1 MAETRHKTVI
11 DVDLSTDRAEQAL
24 QRLQA
29 LADKFAST
37 LTGYQAGGG
46 GTPGQGG
53 AAPNAAPGGGGG
65 GGSAPSASTTTL
77 PAPAPA
83 PGASP
88 GRGGAQG
95 GGMALP
101 APVAT
106 PGGAPAPTAQP
117 MTVQQGSFPALPGQ
131 AQPPAGQPTPPPPAP
146 RADPRT
152 GMAAGAA
159 VGYAV
164 QRYASNY
171 MSAAYGESIAGI
183 SAASDTSVTAPF
195 AYAGRQVEFQAARD
209 AAGTRLGGMAGG
221 AALGLAIGGPAGL
234 AAGGALSAI
243 ADLFAQGQE
252 KEAAEK
258 AAALNAAGS
267 SIAFRMGYVNRL
279 ADFRKQN
286 SLLGVLGGGTS
297 LGAGAGLGMMPEET
311 VATMLSFGQSAGFL
325 GSFRGQDVLGMSR
338 SGVGV
343 GAAGAFR
350 GLAAAGA
357 GGVGQVNPA
366 DYIGLA
372 RYSGLV
378 GGKAEEYLGA
388 IASATRGLAEKGLT
402 LDVGATEQFLRRLSY
417 SRASGLE
424 QTRAVAGLTGALG
437 GARQEFIA
445 PYARVAQDAMMIEAM
460 RMGGGDDLA
469 TMRAFETL
477 SRDPESQRQAVV
489 GATGG
494 GHMATLGFLGMG
506 GIGVDMASDLAG
518 LSVGEVPTQRMRV
531 AGGGG
536 LASLRARHEAKMMA
550 TASEGAEGLMGA
562 HYQIQERVMHLST
575 IMVTY
580 NGLMDTLLNNMSEL
594 NSKVVKVL
602 NEMR

>member
-46 GTPGQGG
+46 GAPGQGG

-65 GGSAPSASTTTL
+65 GGGGGTLTAPGAAPS
-77 PAPAPA
+77 PA

-101 APVAT
+101 APTAAT
-106 PGGAPAPTAQP
+106 SGGVTLSPSDEREYLRDLRDQAKKAEARSKQLAGYASTA
-117 MTVQQGSFPALPGQ
+117 TSAALH
-131 AQPPAGQPTPPPPAP
+131 
-146 RADPRT
+146 
-152 GMAAGAA
+152 AGARFATSYQSA
-159 VGYAV
+159 V
-164 QRYASNY
+164 
-171 MSAAYGESIAGI
+171 YGESMADMQ
-183 SAASDTSVTAPF
+183 AAADTSITAPF
-195 AYAGRQVEFQAARD
+195 SYRGRQVESAAARGAAETRLAGGLG
-209 AAGTRLGGMAGG
+209 AAGAGYL
-221 AALGLAIGGPAGL
+221 AAAAWGGPAGIAMG
-234 AAGGALSAI
+234 AAIQGVAEF
-243 ADLFAQGQE
+243 FAQGEE
-252 KEAAEK
+252 KKAAEQ
-258 AAALNAAGS
+258 AAAINAAGS

-279 ADFRKQN
+279 ADFQKQN

-325 GSFRGQDVLGMSR
+325 GSFRGQNVLGMSR

-357 GGVGQVNPA
+357 GGVGEVNPE

-372 RYSGLV
+372 RFSGLV

-417 SRASGLE
+417 LRGSGLE

-445 PYARVAQDAMMIEAM
+445 PYARVAQDSMMIEAM

-477 SRDPESQRQAVV
+477 SRDPEAQRQAVM

-494 GHMATLGFLGMG
+494 GRMATLGFLGMG
-506 GIGVDMASDLAG
+506 GIGVDMASELAG
-518 LSVGEVPTQRMRV
+518 LTGEEIVPQRMRV
-531 AGGGG
+531 AGGGK
-536 LASLRARHEAKMMA
+536 LARMRARHEADMME
-550 TASEGAEGLMGA
+550 TASVGAGKLMGA
-562 HYQIQERVMHLST
+562 HYQIQERVMNLSSVMLSYT
-575 IMVTY
+575 D
-580 NGLMDTLLNNMSEL
+580 LMKTLLDNMSDL
-594 NSKVVKVL
+594 NVKVVKVL